1 MKPLF
6 YFFVL
11 GAAYLMSWG
20 TQASAAEP
28 ATPPAASAARFS
40 ETGKIDSVDILAARI
55 IVADGLF
62 KLPST
67 VSIYTNSGKRGSLSM
82 LKKGVRIAFNI
93 ASARSEG
100 RKVITEILV
109 LDEK

>member
-6 YFFVL
+6 YFFIL
-11 GAAYLMSWG
+11 GAAYLMSWPSQ
-20 TQASAAEP
+20 TSAAEP

-40 ETGKIDSVDILAARI
+40 EKGKIDSVNILAGRI

-67 VSIYTNSGKRGSLSM
+67 VSIYTGSGKGGSLGM

-93 ASARSEG
+93 APARSEG
-100 RKVITEILV
+100 RRVITEILV